1 MFQRIKQEADQL
13 KNLVFLM
20 KNNIN
25 EIYSQNNGLNGWM
38 DGWMDGFLSE

>member
-1 MFQRIKQEADQL
+1 MFQRIKQEAEQFQI
-13 KNLVFLM
+13 NAHAYFFLM

-25 EIYSQNNGLNGWM
+25 EIYSQNNGL